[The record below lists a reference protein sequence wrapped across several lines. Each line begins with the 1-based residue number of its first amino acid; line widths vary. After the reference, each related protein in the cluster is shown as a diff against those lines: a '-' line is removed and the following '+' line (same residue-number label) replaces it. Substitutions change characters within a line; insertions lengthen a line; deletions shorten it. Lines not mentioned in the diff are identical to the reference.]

1 MQERPVHALK
11 KGDTAY
17 FLLHQTHVGPPHTTV
32 FSIRSVAQTQEELD
46 ELLISVKQISGEL
59 RIVKA
64 EVIL

>member
-17 FLLHQTHVGPPHTTV
+17 FLLHQTHIGPPYTNV
-32 FSIRSVAQTQEELD
+32 FSIRSVANTQKELD
-46 ELLISVKQISGEL
+46 ELMISVKQISGEL
-59 RIVKA
+59 RIVKV